1 MQANIVC
8 ISYIYN
14 VSHTILIQ
22 AVNGCAQESFS
33 ASIKS
38 AVFDCSG
45 TRKDAE
51 ETKVMGKG
59 TLLNVQR
66 LIENQIS
73 MLMIY
78 HNIKELNV

>member
-1 MQANIVC
+1 MQPKMVQNATTICKQALFVYH
-8 ISYIYN
+8 IYYI
-14 VSHTILIQ
+14 
-22 AVNGCAQESFS
+22 
-33 ASIKS
+33 S

-45 TRKDAE
+45 TGKDAE
-51 ETKVMGKG
+51 ETKVMMGKD

-78 HNIKELNV
+78 LDIKELKV

>member
-1 MQANIVC
+1 MQPKMVQNATTICKQALFEYHTYC
-8 ISYIYN
+8 I
-14 VSHTILIQ
+14 
-22 AVNGCAQESFS
+22 
-33 ASIKS
+33 S

-78 HNIKELNV
+78 LDIKELKV